1 MDNFNID
8 IHSYDEDSS
17 VKLYPITDGVMLKTT
32 QLNPARFRNID
43 IELTNENLEQLRAW
57 LDCYFKEREEDK
69 KNQTLRKSYQR
80 YL

>member
-17 VKLYPITDGVMLKTT
+17 VKLYPITDRVILKTT
-32 QLNPARFRNID
+32 QLNPACFRNID

>member
-17 VKLYPITDGVMLKTT
+17 VNLYPITDGVILKPT
-32 QLNPARFRNID
+32 QLNPACFRNID

>member
-17 VKLYPITDGVMLKTT
+17 VKLYPITDGVILKTT
-32 QLNPARFRNID
+32 QLNPACFRNID
-43 IELTNENLEQLRAW
+43 IELTNEDLEQLRAC
-57 LDCYFKEREEDK
+57 LDCYFTEREEDK